1 MNFKIVDAVS
11 LFDKQAL
18 LNKVNTL
25 SASKLINSF
34 NEYVNANK
42 FSTHQIKI
50 CGCMCLV
57 PCDFL
62 DVLSIQ
68 AFDTNVFKLKDVAND
83 LRIFF
88 IESIN
93 LLDDLEILNDIK
105 TAIQAA

>member
-11 LFDKQAL
+11 LFDKKAL

-25 SASKLINSF
+25 SASRLVNSF

-42 FSTHQIKI
+42 FSTNKIKI
-50 CGCMCLV
+50 CGRMCLV

-83 LRIFF
+83 LRVFF
-88 IESIN
+88 VESI
-93 LLDDLEILNDIK
+93 LSLDDIDVLNDIK